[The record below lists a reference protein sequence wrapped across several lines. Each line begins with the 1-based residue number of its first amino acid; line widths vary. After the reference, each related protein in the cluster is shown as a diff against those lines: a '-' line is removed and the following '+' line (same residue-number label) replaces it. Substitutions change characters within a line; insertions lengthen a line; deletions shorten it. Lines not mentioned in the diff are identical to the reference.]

1 MRFLEVTGKT
11 IEEALDKA
19 LRELNVTKEDVDI
32 DVIEHPSRGFLGF
45 IGTKP
50 AKIKVTLKDTP
61 KDLAQKFIQD
71 ILDCMDIDSEI
82 KISQKNNDISINLTG
97 EDATSLIGKRGYTLD
112 SLQFLTGLVVNKKS
126 TTKMRVLI
134 DIQNY
139 REKREKSLIRYSRK
153 LAKQCAKTRKT
164 IKLESMNPYERRI
177 VHSALQNDR
186 YVNTYSEGID
196 PNRKVVI
203 SVKNK

>member
-1 MRFLEVTGKT
+1 MRFLEVTGKS

-19 LRELNVTKEDVDI
+19 LGELNVTKEDVEI
-32 DVIEHPSRGFLGF
+32 DVIEQPSRGFLGI
-45 IGTKP
+45 IGNKL
-50 AKIKVTLKDTP
+50 AKIKVTLKENP
-61 KDLAQKFIQD
+61 KELARKFVQD
-71 ILDCMDIDSEI
+71 ILDSMDIESEI
-82 KISQKNNDISINLTG
+82 KITQNKNEIKIDLTG

-112 SLQFLTGLVVNKKS
+112 SLQFLTGLVVNKS
-126 TTKMRVLI
+126 SDTKMRVLI

-203 SVKNK
+203 TIKNK

>member
-1 MRFLEVTGKT
+1 MKFLEVTGKT

-19 LRELNVTKEDVDI
+19 LGELNVTKEDVDI
-32 DVIEHPSRGFLGF
+32 EVIDQPSRGFLGL
-45 IGTKP
+45 IGNKL

-61 KDLAQKFIQD
+61 KDLARKFIQD
-71 ILDCMDIDSEI
+71 ILDCMDIESEI
-82 KISQKNNDISINLTG
+82 KITQKNNEISINLIG

-112 SLQFLTGLVVNKKS
+112 SLQFLTGLVVNKS
-126 TTKMRVLI
+126 SNTKIRVLI

-139 REKREKSLIRYSRK
+139 REKREKSLIRYARK
-153 LAKQCAKTRKT
+153 LAKQCAKTKKT

-203 SVKNK
+203 AVKNK